1 MAHTFNDA
9 ASFTTGTAAIET
21 VLAEE
26 ANRIGSDIHKQTIHT
41 SPWIDLIKKTTFPDQ
56 SGAFLT
62 TLIYDRAVPVSAAAG
77 STTSGQP
84 GADWTDVSASETTG
98 TFGQSTLDQPLP
110 AGDVMSTEVGP
121 SVAAGT
127 SYVHFGKKL
136 KQYQLKRAAIESP
149 RIALNDMR
157 FAAHRTEQLRAIMD
171 LLTEATRYTWENRY
185 RDEYARLSDAYVGCL
200 ASGTA
205 IDGQDGTF
213 EGDGIDAALDLS
225 AAGVAGVPTANVSNA
240 ILDKCYYNII
250 RRGGG
255 NNAYGRENGRP
266 VFALVLSSEA
276 SYQLQT
282 EAGFRD
288 DVRYN
293 NAKVSDL
300 IAPLGIEKSFRGFYH
315 LIDDLA
321 PRFTLSGSPA
331 DVFTRVAPY
340 SVASGVTTYNA
351 SYDSASYEAAFIV
364 HPECMESQIPAPLG
378 SLGSGVTFNANDY
391 KGDFKWLNIPD
402 AITNPDS
409 ENGFFR
415 GILASA
421 SKPIKT
427 EFGFMILFK
436 RDSSTPA
443 A

>member
-1 MAHTFNDA
+1 MAHTFNPA
-9 ASFTTGTAAIET
+9 TSGTAAIET

-26 ANRIGSDIHKQTIHT
+26 ANRIGSDIHKQTLHT
-41 SPWIDLIKKTTFPDQ
+41 SPWIDLIKKSSFPDQ
-56 SGAFLT
+56 SGGFLT
-62 TLIYDRAVPVSAAAG
+62 TLVYDRAIPVSAAGG
-77 STTSGQP
+77 SSTAGQP
-84 GADWTDVSASETTG
+84 GADWTNVAASESGG
-98 TFGQSTLDQPLP
+98 TAFGTSTVDQP
-110 AGDVMSTEVGP
+110 AVGADTMATEVGP

-136 KQYQLKRAAIESP
+136 KQYQLSRAAIESP
-149 RIALNDMR
+149 RISLNDMR
-157 FAAHRTEQLRAIMD
+157 FAAHRSEQLRAIMD

-185 RDEYARLSDAYVGCL
+185 RDEYARLSDSYVGCV
-200 ASGTA
+200 ASGTV

-213 EGDGIDAALDLS
+213 EGDGIDAMLDLS
-225 AAGVAGVPTANVSNA
+225 AVGIAPVPTANISNA
-240 ILDKCYYNII
+240 ILDKCYYNLI
-250 RRGGG
+250 RKGGG

-266 VFALVLSSEA
+266 IFALVCSSEA

-293 NAKVSDL
+293 NAAVSDL

-315 LIDDLA
+315 LVDDLA
-321 PRFTLSGSPA
+321 PRFDLAST
-331 DVFTRVAPY
+331 DQFTRHLPY
-340 SVASGVTTYNA
+340 EVASGLSTYNT
-351 SYDSASYEAAFIV
+351 SYEDASYEAAFIV
-364 HPECMESQIPAPLG
+364 HPECMEAQIPQPLG
-378 SLGSGVTFNANDY
+378 SVGSGVSFNANNY

-402 AITNPDS
+402 AVINPDS
-409 ENGFFR
+409 ETGFFR

-427 EFGFMILFK
+427 DFGYMILFK
-436 RDSSTPA
+436 RDSTTPA

>member
-1 MAHTFNDA
+1 
-9 ASFTTGTAAIET
+9 
-21 VLAEE
+21 
-26 ANRIGSDIHKQTIHT
+26 
-41 SPWIDLIKKTTFPDQ
+41 
-56 SGAFLT
+56 
-62 TLIYDRAVPVSAAAG
+62 
-77 STTSGQP
+77 
-84 GADWTDVSASETTG
+84 
-98 TFGQSTLDQPLP
+98 
-110 AGDVMSTEVGP
+110 MSTEVGP
-121 SVAAGT
+121 SVVAGT
-127 SYVHFGKKL
+127 SYVHFGKTL

-149 RIALNDMR
+149 RISLNDLR
-157 FAAHRTEQLRAIMD
+157 FAAHRSEQLRAVMD

-200 ASGTA
+200 ASSTA

-213 EGDGIDAALDLS
+213 EGDGIDAMLDLS
-225 AAGVAGVPTANVSNA
+225 AVGVAGVPTANVSNA
-240 ILDKCYYNII
+240 ILDKCYYNLI

-266 VFALVLSSEA
+266 IFALVCSSEA

-293 NAKVSDL
+293 NAAVSDL

-321 PRFTLSGSPA
+321 PRFSLAST
-331 DVFTRVAPY
+331 DQFTRVAPY
-340 SVASGVTTYNA
+340 SVSSGVTTYNA
-351 SYDSASYEAAFIV
+351 TYDSASYEAAFIV

-378 SLGSGVTFNANDY
+378 SVGSGVSFNANSY

-402 AITNPDS
+402 AVINPDS
-409 ENGFFR
+409 ETGFFR

-427 EFGFMILFK
+427 DFGFMILFK

>member
-1 MAHTFNDA
+1 MAHTFNPVTD
-9 ASFTTGTAAIET
+9 GTVAIET

-26 ANRIGSDIHKQTIHT
+26 ANRIGSDIHKQTLHT
-41 SPWIDLIKKTTFPDQ
+41 SPWIDLIKKSTFPDQ

-62 TLIYDRAVPVSAAAG
+62 TLIYDRAVPVSAASG

-98 TFGQSTLDQPLP
+98 TFGTSTLDQPLP
-110 AGDVMSTEVGP
+110 AGDTMSTEVGP
-121 SVAAGT
+121 NVAAGT
-127 SYVHFGKKL
+127 SYVHFGKTL

-149 RIALNDMR
+149 RISLNDLR
-157 FAAHRTEQLRAIMD
+157 FAAHRSEQLRAVMD

-200 ASGTA
+200 ASSTA

-213 EGDGIDAALDLS
+213 EGDGIDAMLDLS
-225 AAGVAGVPTANVSNA
+225 AVGVAGVPTANVSNA
-240 ILDKCYYNII
+240 ILDKCYYNLI

-266 VFALVLSSEA
+266 IFALVCSSEA

-293 NAKVSDL
+293 NAAVSDL

-321 PRFTLSGSPA
+321 PRFSLAST
-331 DVFTRVAPY
+331 DQFTRVAPY
-340 SVASGVTTYNA
+340 SVSSGVTTYNA
-351 SYDSASYEAAFIV
+351 TYDSASYEAAFIV

-378 SLGSGVTFNANDY
+378 SVGSGVSFNANSY

-402 AITNPDS
+402 AVINPDS
-409 ENGFFR
+409 ETGFFR

-427 EFGFMILFK
+427 DFGFMILFK

>member
-1 MAHTFNDA
+1 MAHTFNPVT
-9 ASFTTGTAAIET
+9 SGTDAIET

-41 SPWIDLIKKTTFPDQ
+41 SPWIDLIKKSTFPDQ
-56 SGAFLT
+56 SGSFLT
-62 TLIYDRAVPVSAAAG
+62 TLIYDRAIPVSTAG
-77 STTSGQP
+77 GTTGTPTTGQV
-84 GADWTDVSASETTG
+84 GADWTAVAASESGG
-98 TFGQSTLDQPLP
+98 TAFGTSTLDQP
-110 AGDVMSTEVGP
+110 AVANDTMATEVGP
-121 SVAAGT
+121 SVVAGT
-127 SYVHFGKKL
+127 SFVHFGKQL
-136 KQYQLKRAAIESP
+136 KQYELKRAALESP
-149 RIALNDMR
+149 RISLNDMR

-200 ASGTA
+200 ASSTA

-213 EGDGIDAALDLS
+213 EGDGIDQVLDLS

-240 ILDKCYYNII
+240 ILDKCYYNLI

-321 PRFTLSGSPA
+321 PRFSIGST
-331 DVFTRVAPY
+331 DQFTRVAPY
-340 SVASGVTTYNA
+340 TVASGVTTYN
-351 SYDSASYEAAFIV
+351 STYDSASYEAAFIV

-391 KGDFKWLNIPD
+391 KGDFKWLNIAD
-402 AITNPDS
+402 AVINPDS
-409 ENGFFR
+409 ETGFFR

-427 EFGFMILFK
+427 DFGFMILFK
-436 RDSSTPA
+436 RDSTTPA

>member
-1 MAHTFNDA
+1 MAGHTFNPVADG
-9 ASFTTGTAAIET
+9 TTVLET

-26 ANRIGSDIHKQTIHT
+26 ANRIGNDIHKQTLHT
-41 SPWIDLIKKTTFPDQ
+41 SPWIDLIKKSTFPDQ
-56 SGAFLT
+56 SGGFLT
-62 TLIYDRAVPVSAAAG
+62 TLIYDRAIPVSVG
-77 STTSGQP
+77 GGTTVAGQP
-84 GADWTDVSASETTG
+84 GADWTAVAAAESGG
-98 TFGQSTLDQPLP
+98 TAFGTSTLDQP
-110 AGDVMSTEVGP
+110 AVGADTMAQEVGP
-121 SVAAGT
+121 NVAAGT
-127 SYVHFGKKL
+127 SFVHFGKKL
-136 KQYQLKRAAIESP
+136 KQYELKRAALESP
-149 RIALNDMR
+149 RISLNDMR
-157 FAAHRTEQLRAIMD
+157 FAAHRSEQLRAIMD

-200 ASGTA
+200 ASSTA

-213 EGDGIDAALDLS
+213 EGDGIDAMLDLS
-225 AAGVAGVPTANVSNA
+225 VAGVAGVPTANVSNA
-240 ILDKCYYNII
+240 ILDKCYYNLI
-250 RRGGG
+250 RRGAG

-266 VFALVLSSEA
+266 IFALVCSSEA

-321 PRFTLSGSPA
+321 PRFTLGGSPA
-331 DVFTRVAPY
+331 DQFTRVAPY
-340 SVASGVTTYNA
+340 TVGTGLTTYNA
-351 SYDSASYEAAFIV
+351 GYDTASYEAAFIV

-378 SLGSGVTFNANDY
+378 SVGSGVTFNANDY

-402 AITNPDS
+402 AVINPDS
-409 ENGFFR
+409 ETGFFR

-427 EFGFMILFK
+427 DFGFMILFK
-436 RDSSTPA
+436 RDSTTPA